1 MYFAPPNH
9 LRAVSLH
16 EGVAFEELR
25 RNMCVALALALVDVI
40 VAATALIFWFLFSF
54 CF

>member
-1 MYFAPPNH
+1 MYFAPPKH
-9 LRAVSLH
+9 LRAVSPH

-25 RNMCVALALALVDVI
+25 RNMCVTLALVDVI